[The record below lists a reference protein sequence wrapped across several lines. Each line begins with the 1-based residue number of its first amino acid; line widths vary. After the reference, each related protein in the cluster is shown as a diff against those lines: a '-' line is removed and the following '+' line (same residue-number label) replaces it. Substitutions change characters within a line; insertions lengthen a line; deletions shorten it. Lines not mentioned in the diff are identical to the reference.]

1 MYTVIYEPEAEND
14 LFEILLYYVEQGGF
28 TLGETIERRIQAQI
42 SLLKTMPN
50 RSIESQLAENV
61 REFLIERLPCK
72 AYILID
78 EDKKS
83 VYVMRILHTS
93 RQHKL

>member
-1 MYTVIYEPEAEND
+1 MYAVIYEPEAEKD

-42 SLLKTMPN
+42 SLLKTMPH

-61 REFLIERLPCK
+61 REFLIERLPPF
-72 AYILID
+72 
-78 EDKKS
+78 
-83 VYVMRILHTS
+83 
-93 RQHKL
+93 KLRGRS